1 MLWHSGERAPRRQ
14 PITVTFVMAN
24 VDVYRPIIRRQCCT
38 LLSIEFRLKAREN
51 SNILFCFFLL
61 SFWIDLQLRA
71 DFHGF
76 LRRSVLFFLVMFLMN
91 ETVKRR
97 SKRYIIEKKTC
108 CTVCK
113 LDRLK
118 KKNGLPIFWTL
129 QTSSRSP
136 HFILF
141 QSAITFSFFSFLCSS
156 FCRKECKTWFA
167 KKKETKNKKKR
178 TKSLRNKVW
187 SHPL

>member
-38 LLSIEFRLKAREN
+38 LLSIEFRFKAREN
-51 SNILFCFFLL
+51 SNIFFLNRFAIACGL
-61 SFWIDLQLRA
+61 SRFSPEVS
-71 DFHGF
+71 F
-76 LRRSVLFFLVMFLMN
+76 VFLVMFLMN